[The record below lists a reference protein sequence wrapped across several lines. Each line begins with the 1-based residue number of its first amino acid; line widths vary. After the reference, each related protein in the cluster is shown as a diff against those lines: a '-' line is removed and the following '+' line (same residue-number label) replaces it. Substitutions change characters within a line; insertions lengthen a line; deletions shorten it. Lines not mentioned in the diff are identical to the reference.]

1 MFLVRGRFVVTVDE
15 VNRVFRD
22 GAVVV
27 EGDRIVDV
35 GFFEDMKKNYRCDI
49 VVGDEWKIVLP
60 GLINCHY
67 HSREQ
72 LSQTMFPDGLGEATW
87 FNNYCLPYHAVLTP
101 EEEKSAFRLALYAM
115 ALNGVTTFADGGLLH
130 PSTTLETLDEI
141 PLRCLAS
148 TWCWDRADIIPKTAE
163 EAFEELVHLY
173 SKFKGGFRGRLDVC
187 ATPIS
192 VTTCSEKLLRQV
204 VEWARERGIKTFIH
218 VSSFREE
225 VEKTLSTWGVT
236 PVQYLFERGLLNQD
250 VNILH
255 SIHLNMDDVERIVAS
270 GAGVVSCP
278 YSSLK
283 KGKGISVRGV
293 FPEMLQRGVRVGL
306 GGDGAP
312 SAQHVDMLRTLSLFT
327 GLCRD
332 MRINASLPLAKDA
345 IRFVTS
351 TAADLLGLGHRV
363 GSLEK
368 GKKADIVLIDMRF
381 PDFIPVLDVHQSLVF
396 SATGAAVDTVIVDG
410 RVVVEGRRVI
420 GVDAERLV
428 RESEVAAGKIAERL
442 GLQRP
447 M

>member
-1 MFLVRGRFVVTVDE
+1 MFIVRGRFVVTVDDF
-15 VNRVFRD
+15 NRVLRD

-27 EGDRIVDV
+27 EDNRIVDV
-35 GFFEDMKKNYRCDI
+35 GYFGDLKKKHRCDTVI
-49 VVGDEWKIVLP
+49 GDEWKIVLP
-60 GLINCHY
+60 GLVNCHY

-72 LSQTMFPDGLGEATW
+72 LSQTMFPDGHGETTW
-87 FNNYCLPYHAVLTP
+87 FNNYCLPYHAALTP
-101 EEEKSAFRLALYAM
+101 EEEKTAFKLALYAM
-115 ALNGVTTFADGGLLH
+115 ALNGVTTFADGGLLY
-130 PSTTLETLDEI
+130 PSSSLETLNEV
-141 PLRCLAS
+141 PLRCLTS
-148 TWCWDRADIIPKTAE
+148 TWCWDRADIIPKTTD
-163 EAFEELVHLY
+163 EAFKELTHLHHELN
-173 SKFKGGFRGRLDVC
+173 GGYGGRLSIC

-192 VTTCSEKLLRQV
+192 VTTCSENLLRQV
-204 VEWARERGIKTFIH
+204 VEWARENGVKTFIH

-225 VEKTLSTWGVT
+225 VEKTLSSWGVT
-236 PVQYLFERGLLNQD
+236 PVQYLSEHGLLNRD

-255 SIHLNMDDVERIVAS
+255 GIHLSMDDVERLVAS

-283 KGKGISVRGV
+283 KGKGLSVSGV
-293 FPEMLQRGVRVGL
+293 FPELLERGVRVGL

-332 MRINASLPLAKDA
+332 MRMNASLPLAKDA
-345 IRFVTS
+345 VRAVTS
-351 TAADLLGLGHRV
+351 TAADLLGLGNQI

-368 GKKADIVLIDMRF
+368 GKKADIILLDMRG
-381 PDFIPVLDVHQSLVF
+381 PDFTPLRDVFQALVF

-410 RVVVEGRRVI
+410 RVVVEGRKVK
-420 GVDAERLV
+420 GVDAEKLV
-428 RESEVAAGKIAERL
+428 KESEIAAENVAERL

>member
-1 MFLVRGRFVVTVDE
+1 M
-15 VNRVFRD
+15 
-22 GAVVV
+22 
-27 EGDRIVDV
+27 
-35 GFFEDMKKNYRCDI
+35 
-49 VVGDEWKIVLP
+49 
-60 GLINCHY
+60 
-67 HSREQ
+67 
-72 LSQTMFPDGLGEATW
+72 
-87 FNNYCLPYHAVLTP
+87 
-101 EEEKSAFRLALYAM
+101 
-115 ALNGVTTFADGGLLH
+115 
-130 PSTTLETLDEI
+130 
-141 PLRCLAS
+141 
-148 TWCWDRADIIPKTAE
+148 
-163 EAFEELVHLY
+163 
-173 SKFKGGFRGRLDVC
+173 
-187 ATPIS
+187 S

-225 VEKTLSTWGVT
+225 VEKTLSTWGLT
-236 PVQYLFERGLLNQD
+236 PVRYLFERGLLNQD

-368 GKKADIVLIDMRF
+368 GKKADIVLLDMRF

-396 SATGAAVDTVIVDG
+396 SATGAAVETVIVDG

>member
-1 MFLVRGRFVVTVDE
+1 
-15 VNRVFRD
+15 
-22 GAVVV
+22 
-27 EGDRIVDV
+27 
-35 GFFEDMKKNYRCDI
+35 
-49 VVGDEWKIVLP
+49 
-60 GLINCHY
+60 
-67 HSREQ
+67 
-72 LSQTMFPDGLGEATW
+72 
-87 FNNYCLPYHAVLTP
+87 
-101 EEEKSAFRLALYAM
+101 
-115 ALNGVTTFADGGLLH
+115 
-130 PSTTLETLDEI
+130 
-141 PLRCLAS
+141 
-148 TWCWDRADIIPKTAE
+148 
-163 EAFEELVHLY
+163 
-173 SKFKGGFRGRLDVC
+173 
-187 ATPIS
+187 
-192 VTTCSEKLLRQV
+192 
-204 VEWARERGIKTFIH
+204 
-218 VSSFREE
+218 
-225 VEKTLSTWGVT
+225 
-236 PVQYLFERGLLNQD
+236 
-250 VNILH
+250 
-255 SIHLNMDDVERIVAS
+255 MDDVERIVAS

-368 GKKADIVLIDMRF
+368 GKKADIVLLDMRF

-396 SATGAAVDTVIVDG
+396 SATGAAVETVIVDG

>member
-1 MFLVRGRFVVTVDE
+1 MFIVRGRFVVTVDE

-22 GAVVV
+22 GGVVV

-35 GFFEDMKKNYRCDI
+35 GFFEDLKKRYRCDM

-60 GLINCHY
+60 GLVNCHY

-72 LSQTMFPDGLGEATW
+72 LSQTMFPDGLGETTW
-87 FNNYCLPYHAVLTP
+87 FNNFCLPYHAALTP
-101 EEEKSAFRLALYAM
+101 EEEKTAFRLALYAM
-115 ALNGVTTFADGGLLH
+115 ALNGVTTFADGGLLY

-163 EAFEELVHLY
+163 EAFEELTHLHRE
-173 SKFKGGFRGRLDVC
+173 FRGGFGGRLDVC

-192 VTTCSEKLLRQV
+192 VTTCSQKLLRQV
-204 VEWARERGIKTFIH
+204 VEWARENNVKTFIH

-225 VEKTLSTWGVT
+225 VEKALSTFGVT
-236 PVQYLFERGLLNQD
+236 PVQYLFERGLLSRD

-255 SIHLNMDDVERIVAS
+255 SIHLSMDDVARIVSS

-293 FPEMLQRGVRVGL
+293 FPEMLAEGVRVGL

-332 MRINASLPLAKDA
+332 IRMNASLPLAKDA

-368 GKKADIVLIDMRF
+368 GKKADIVLLDMRF
-381 PDFIPVLDVHQSLVF
+381 PDFIPVLDVLQSVVF

-420 GVDAERLV
+420 GVDAERLF
-428 RESEVAAGKIAERL
+428 RESEAAAEKIAERL

>member
-1 MFLVRGRFVVTVDE
+1 MFIVRGRFVVTVDE

-22 GAVVV
+22 GGVVV

-35 GFFEDMKKNYRCDI
+35 GFFEDLKKRYRCDM

-60 GLINCHY
+60 GLVNCHY

-72 LSQTMFPDGLGEATW
+72 LSQTMFPDGLGETTW
-87 FNNYCLPYHAVLTP
+87 FNNFCLPYHAALTP
-101 EEEKSAFRLALYAM
+101 EEEKTAFRLALYAM
-115 ALNGVTTFADGGLLH
+115 ALNGVTTFADGGLLY

-163 EAFEELVHLY
+163 EAFEELTHLHRE
-173 SKFKGGFRGRLDVC
+173 FRGGFGGRLDVC

-192 VTTCSEKLLRQV
+192 VTTCSQKLLRQV
-204 VEWARERGIKTFIH
+204 VEWARENNVKTFIH

-225 VEKTLSTWGVT
+225 VEKALSTFGVT
-236 PVQYLFERGLLNQD
+236 PVQYLFERGLLSRD

-255 SIHLNMDDVERIVAS
+255 SIHLSMDDVARIVSS

-293 FPEMLQRGVRVGL
+293 FPEMLAEGVRVGL

-332 MRINASLPLAKDA
+332 IRMNASLPLAKDA

-368 GKKADIVLIDMRF
+368 GKKADIVLLDMRF
-381 PDFIPVLDVHQSLVF
+381 PDFIPVLDMLQSVVF

-420 GVDAERLV
+420 GVDAERLF
-428 RESEVAAGKIAERL
+428 RESEAAAEKIAERL

>member
-1 MFLVRGRFVVTVDE
+1 MFIVRGRFVVTVDE

-22 GAVVV
+22 GGVVV

-35 GFFEDMKKNYRCDI
+35 GFFEDLKKRYRCDM

-60 GLINCHY
+60 GLVNCHY

-72 LSQTMFPDGLGEATW
+72 LSQTMFPDGLGETTW
-87 FNNYCLPYHAVLTP
+87 FNNFCLPYHAALTP
-101 EEEKSAFRLALYAM
+101 EEEKTAFRLALYAM
-115 ALNGVTTFADGGLLH
+115 ALNGVTTFADGGLLY

-163 EAFEELVHLY
+163 EAFEELTHLHRE
-173 SKFKGGFRGRLDVC
+173 FKGGFGGRLDVC

-192 VTTCSEKLLRQV
+192 VTTCSQKLLRQV
-204 VEWARERGIKTFIH
+204 VEWARENNVKTFIH

-225 VEKTLSTWGVT
+225 VEKALSTFGVT
-236 PVQYLFERGLLNQD
+236 PVQYLFERGLLSRD

-255 SIHLNMDDVERIVAS
+255 SIHLSMDDVARIVSS

-293 FPEMLQRGVRVGL
+293 FPEMLAEGVRVGL

-332 MRINASLPLAKDA
+332 IRMNASLPLAKDA

-368 GKKADIVLIDMRF
+368 GKKADIVLLDMRF
-381 PDFIPVLDVHQSLVF
+381 PDFIPVLDVLQSVVF

-420 GVDAERLV
+420 GVDAERLF
-428 RESEVAAGKIAERL
+428 RESEAAAEKIAERL